1 MKYVYKTPEGSF
13 IVTIENFLF
22 AFLPIAALLV
32 LLLLL
37 RQSVLRAAG
46 VGLVL
51 AVFADFIGF
60 GGTAGQAAKACLQGA
75 VHSLP
80 IIVVFGTLFLY
91 AWAEES
97 GSLRRLRMLLA
108 AADRAVFLCLVQ
120 PAVLCGAISYVMNRC
135 KQRGIHH
142 FVTSRI

>member
-1 MKYVYKTPEGSF
+1 MKYVYKTLEGSF
-13 IVTIENFLF
+13 IMTAENFLF
-22 AFLPIAALLV
+22 AF
-32 LLLLL
+32 
-37 RQSVLRAAG
+37 
-46 VGLVL
+46 
-51 AVFADFIGF
+51 
-60 GGTAGQAAKACLQGA
+60 
-75 VHSLP
+75 LP

>member
-1 MKYVYKTPEGSF
+1 MKYVYKTSEGSF
-13 IVTIENFLF
+13 IVTAENFLF
-22 AFLPIAALLV
+22 AFLPIIV
-32 LLLLL
+32 
-37 RQSVLRAAG
+37 
-46 VGLVL
+46 
-51 AVFADFIGF
+51 
-60 GGTAGQAAKACLQGA
+60 
-75 VHSLP
+75 
-80 IIVVFGTLFLY
+80 VVFGTLFLD
-91 AWAEES
+91 AWPEES

>member
-1 MKYVYKTPEGSF
+1 MKYVYKTSEGSF
-13 IVTIENFLF
+13 IVTAENFLF
-22 AFLPIAALLV
+22 ASCPSQPCSSCFCCCGSRYCGQQVWAWCWI
-32 LLLLL
+32 
-37 RQSVLRAAG
+37 
-46 VGLVL
+46 
-51 AVFADFIGF
+51 FADFIGF

-108 AADRAVFLCLVQ
+108 LLTALFFCALFSLLSCAAPYLM
-120 PAVLCGAISYVMNRC
+120 S
-135 KQRGIHH
+135 
-142 FVTSRI
+142 

>member
-1 MKYVYKTPEGSF
+1 MKYVYKTSEGSF

-91 AWAEES
+91 AGPKNRAACAVCGCSWPLLTALFFCALF
-97 GSLRRLRMLLA
+97 SLLSCA
-108 AADRAVFLCLVQ
+108 APYLM
-120 PAVLCGAISYVMNRC
+120 S
-135 KQRGIHH
+135 
-142 FVTSRI
+142 